1 MSEAG
6 ITSIIE
12 KKIFR
17 NRFINEL
24 KQIYDYEKCNEYINI
39 SLVFNPLEKDK
50 CELNILNNKMNTI
63 KFVIGINYP
72 FKSPI
77 VYINNI
83 IYNKTLVNRTYG
95 INYFLKYPT
104 EYVIN
109 YNNPFLKNDYTCL
122 CCKSITCESNWYPGM
137 TTLSIL
143 KEIDDY
149 NILKRNIKYKIFLN
163 DIIKIYNLPGDFVKR
178 IYEYC

>member
-6 ITSIIE
+6 IISIIE
-12 KKIFR
+12 TRIFK
-17 NRFINEL
+17 NRVINEL
-24 KQIYDYEKCNEYINI
+24 KQMYDYEKCYEYINI

-50 CELNILNNKMNTI
+50 CEINILNNKMNNI
-63 KFVIGINYP
+63 KFIIGLNYP
-72 FKSPI
+72 FKSPL
-77 VYINNI
+77 VYINDI
-83 IYNKTLVNRTYG
+83 IYNRTLSNRTYR

-104 EYVIN
+104 EYIIE
-109 YNNPFLKNDYTCL
+109 YNNRFLKNDYTCL
-122 CCKSITCESNWYPGM
+122 CCKSITCESNWCAGM

-163 DIIKIYNLPGDFVKR
+163 DIIKIYNLPCDFIKK